1 MYFICLDYFYS
12 SIGILYN
19 KESPTSLSF
28 CVALLREILCN
39 LKPSHVLWDKVKYA
53 AFLLNLAARDV
64 EFSVLYEIFYQVK
77 GLFHALPIFYVRV
90 VMRIYSLYDK
100 PLKEQVNIRLTCIF
114 IT

>member
-1 MYFICLDYFYS
+1 MYFICLDYFDS

-77 GLFHALPIFYVRV
+77 GTIKWSIP
-90 VMRIYSLYDK
+90 
-100 PLKEQVNIRLTCIF
+100 RLTYFLC
-114 IT
+114 

>member
-1 MYFICLDYFYS
+1 MYFICLDYFDS

-64 EFSVLYEIFYQVK
+64 EFSVLYEIFYQVRDTFK
-77 GLFHALPIFYVRV
+77 LPKVKIFSIR
-90 VMRIYSLYDK
+90 SLRKHFCPY
-100 PLKEQVNIRLTCIF
+100 PNFVF
-114 IT
+114 F